1 MSKRKLL
8 VPGSRDALN
17 EMKARISGADHPS
30 DAKFEA
36 AREVGVPLQ
45 KGYNGHLSSA
55 ENGKVGGQLGGRMVQ
70 ELIKMAKEKID
81 HS

>member
-17 EMKARISGADHPS
+17 EMKARISGAGHPS
-30 DAKFEA
+30 EAKFEA

-70 ELIKMAKEKID
+70 ELIKMAKENMNR
-81 HS
+81 S

>member
-8 VPGSRDALN
+8 VPGSRGALN
-17 EMKARISGADHPS
+17 EMKARISGADRPS

-45 KGYNGHLSSA
+45 KGYNGHLSAA
-55 ENGKVGGQLGGRMVQ
+55 ENGRVGGQLGGKMVQ
-70 ELIKMAKEKID
+70 ELIKIAKEEMD
-81 HS
+81 RN